1 MGSAFEGLRSC
12 SERLRTWLRQHPHS
26 PPGYSGAALQSAGAE
41 PRAAS
46 SPLRFLPRCSD
57 LRHTAAWRHRAGCGP
72 IRPAKS
78 MPRSSTSS
86 ASPSSPKS
94 KNPPNDILVSDP
106 GGRDVHLAPKSD
118 GVRAVSWLLGI
129 LWSIFGAFFDLARE
143 IKRRDRSGP
152 KWFRCSL
159 FVALIA
165 GSVAETDNL
174 GAR

>member
-1 MGSAFEGLRSC
+1 M
-12 SERLRTWLRQHPHS
+12 
-26 PPGYSGAALQSAGAE
+26 
-41 PRAAS
+41 AAS
-46 SPLRFLPRCSD
+46 RWVWTASPCSSMAKSPSAKSSPSPKPPRRRTS
-57 LRHTAAWRHRAGCGP
+57 WP

-143 IKRRDRSGP
+143 IKRRGRSGP

-165 GSVAETDNL
+165 RSEEHTSELQSLRHLVCRLLLEKKKKKK
-174 GAR
+174 